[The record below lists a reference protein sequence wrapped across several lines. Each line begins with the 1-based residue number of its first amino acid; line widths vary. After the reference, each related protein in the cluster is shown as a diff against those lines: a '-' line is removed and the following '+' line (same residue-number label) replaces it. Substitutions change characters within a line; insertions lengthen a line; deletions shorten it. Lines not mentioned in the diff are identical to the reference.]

1 MRRRLAAALVVA
13 ALVAPAG
20 AAAQGPPEVIA
31 PEVTVG
37 IAEPSP
43 DIFEDPRFLDTGIRH
58 ARVLV
63 PYDVVRAGG
72 WPLAVADLWL
82 QRARRDGVEPFVSF
96 GHAMSERR
104 RMRLPSVREYAARV
118 REFRARY
125 PWVREF
131 STWNE
136 ANLGSTQPTGRHP
149 RRTATFYRAL
159 KKQCRDCTVVAVELL
174 LTSNWRMWRWLRA
187 FRERAGRGRLIFG
200 LHNYPDVTR
209 LRTRATRLFV
219 RRVRNADIWI
229 TETGGIVRH
238 RGFRHN
244 ERRAARAVRH
254 AFRLTSSLPRIERL
268 YLYNWRDDG
277 NPRWDSGLI
286 ARDGTERRAYWELL
300 GGLTLDRFRPAALGH
315 GPVIGPVQGSPLITP
330 VVPDEPEPPSPGEPD

>member
-1 MRRRLAAALVVA
+1 MRRRKL
-13 ALVAPAG
+13 
-20 AAAQGPPEVIA
+20 
-31 PEVTVG
+31 
-37 IAEPSP
+37 
-43 DIFEDPRFLDTGIRH
+43 
-58 ARVLV
+58 
-63 PYDVVRAGG
+63 
-72 WPLAVADLWL
+72 
-82 QRARRDGVEPFVSF
+82 
-96 GHAMSERR
+96 
-104 RMRLPSVREYAARV
+104 RLPSVREYVRRV
-118 REFRARY
+118 AEFRARY

-149 RRTATFYRAL
+149 RRTAVFYRAL
-159 KKQCRDCTVVAVELL
+159 KRQCRGCTVVAVELL

-209 LRTRATRLFV
+209 LRTRATRRFV

-238 RGFRHN
+238 RGFSHN

-254 AFRLTSSLPRIERL
+254 AFRLTSSLRRIERL

-277 NPRWDSGLI
+277 NRVWDSGLI
-286 ARDGTERRAYWELL
+286 ARDGAERPAYWELID
-300 GGLTLDRFRPAALGH
+300 GLSLDLFKPPLRVVAPSPEPAPPGETAPPGEPPPPEPAPPLPAL
-315 GPVIGPVQGSPLITP
+315 
-330 VVPDEPEPPSPGEPD
+330 PEPPAAAPPPEPSFCEALAAARVFRATVGSGSGFPLSAMSACAVTHTGVWAEPDEYATLPSPRWRRTRYVRARETASPPAPAASRPCTA

>member
-1 MRRRLAAALVVA
+1 MRKAIAISFALLLAVLPSGAAALDG
-13 ALVAPAG
+13 PA
-20 AAAQGPPEVIA
+20 
-31 PEVTVG
+31 VTVG

-43 DIFEDPRFLDTGIRH
+43 DLFEDPRFLDTGMRH
-58 ARVLV
+58 ARLLV

-72 WPLAVADLWL
+72 WPLQVADLWL
-82 QRARRDGVEPFVSF
+82 ERARREGVEPLVSF
-96 GHAMSERR
+96 GHAMAERH

-149 RRTATFYRAL
+149 RRTAVFYRAL

-174 LTSNWRMWRWLRA
+174 LTSNWRMWRWVRA
-187 FRERAGRGRLIFG
+187 FRARAGRGRLIFG

-238 RGFRHN
+238 RGFRYN
-244 ERRAARAVRH
+244 EGRAARAVRH

-268 YLYNWRDDG
+268 YIYNWRDDG

-286 ARDGTERRAYWELL
+286 SRDGTERGAYWELL
-300 GGLTLDRFRPAALGH
+300 DGLTLDRFRPPTLSA
-315 GPVIGPVQGSPLITP
+315 GPVVGPATGSPVIALEAP
-330 VVPDEPEPPSPGEPD
+330 PALSPEPAGPD

>member
-1 MRRRLAAALVVA
+1 MRKAIAISFALLLAALPSGAAALDG
-13 ALVAPAG
+13 PA
-20 AAAQGPPEVIA
+20 
-31 PEVTVG
+31 VTVG

-43 DIFEDPRFLDTGIRH
+43 DLFEDPRFLDTGMRH
-58 ARVLV
+58 ARLLV

-72 WPLAVADLWL
+72 WPLQVADLWL
-82 QRARRDGVEPFVSF
+82 ERARREGVEPLVSF
-96 GHAMSERR
+96 GHAMAERH

-149 RRTATFYRAL
+149 RRTAVFYRAL

-174 LTSNWRMWRWLRA
+174 LTSNWRMWRWVRA
-187 FRERAGRGRLIFG
+187 FRARAGRGRLIFG

-238 RGFRHN
+238 RRFEYDEG
-244 ERRAARAVRH
+244 RAARVVRH
-254 AFRLTSSLPRIERL
+254 IFRLVSALPRVKRL
-268 YLYNWRDDG
+268 YFYNWRYDG
-277 NPRWDSGLI
+277 NVRWDSGLI
-286 ARDGTERRAYWELL
+286 SREGTERRAYFELL
-300 GGLTLDRFRPAALGH
+300 DGLKRDRFRPI
-315 GPVIGPVQGSPLITP
+315 PPPI
-330 VVPDEPEPPSPGEPD
+330 DE

>member
-1 MRRRLAAALVVA
+1 VVA
-13 ALVAPAG
+13 SLVAPAG
-20 AAAQGPPEVIA
+20 AAAEA

-43 DIFEDPRFLDTGIRH
+43 DLFEDPRFLDTGIRH

-63 PYDVVRAGG
+63 PYDVVHAGG

-82 QRARRDGVEPFVSF
+82 ERARREGVEPLVSF
-96 GHAMSERR
+96 GHSLVKRR
-104 RMRLPSVREYAARV
+104 QMRLPSVREYAARV
-118 REFRARY
+118 AEFRARY

-149 RRTATFYRAL
+149 RRTAVFYRAL
-159 KKQCRDCTVVAVELL
+159 KKQCRGCTVVAVELL

-238 RGFRHN
+238 RGFRHD
-244 ERRAARAVRH
+244 ELRAARAVRH
-254 AFRLTSSLPRIERL
+254 AFRLTSSLRRIERL

-277 NPRWDSGLI
+277 NPKWDSGLI

-300 GGLTLDRFRPAALGH
+300 GGLNLDRFRPATASD
-315 GPVIGPVQGSPLITP
+315 GPVIGPVQGSPVITP
-330 VVPDEPEPPSPGEPD
+330 VAPDEPEPPSRGGPD